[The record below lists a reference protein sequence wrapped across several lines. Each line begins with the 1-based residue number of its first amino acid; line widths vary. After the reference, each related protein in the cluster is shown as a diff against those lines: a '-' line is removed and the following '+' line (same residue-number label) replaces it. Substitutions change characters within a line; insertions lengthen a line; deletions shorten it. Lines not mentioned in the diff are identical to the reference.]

1 MGCIMSSGTI
11 FFERQVLSLALLE
24 KELYQLYSNLSEKV
38 DDVSARTLF
47 AYIATDSLKHST
59 ILVAIIEEVNGSK
72 AREQD
77 CDENILY
84 NKKVIKA
91 LSKDVEKS
99 EGVSRE
105 ELISLIDTLVGF
117 ESLLFSEYK
126 KAFHLEYSGF
136 SEYERNKDQESE
148 MNIFNLIVGD
158 EERHQRILLAITDL
172 CDKKLSFRSDAPI
185 VKYQSPD
192 SWYVPPRKGGA

>member
-1 MGCIMSSGTI
+1 MNSGII

-38 DDVSARTLF
+38 EDVSAKTLF

-77 CDENILY
+77 CDENMLY

-91 LSKDVEKS
+91 LSKDVAKS

-105 ELISLIDTLVGF
+105 KLISLIDTLVGF
-117 ESLLFSEYK
+117 ESLLLSEYK

-136 SEYERNKDQESE
+136 AEYERDKDQETDL
-148 MNIFNLIVGD
+148 NIFNLIAGD
-158 EERHQRILLAITDL
+158 EERHQRILLAITNL
-172 CDKKLSFRSDAPI
+172 CDKKLSFRNDAPI

-192 SWYVPPRKGGA
+192 SWYVPPRRRGA